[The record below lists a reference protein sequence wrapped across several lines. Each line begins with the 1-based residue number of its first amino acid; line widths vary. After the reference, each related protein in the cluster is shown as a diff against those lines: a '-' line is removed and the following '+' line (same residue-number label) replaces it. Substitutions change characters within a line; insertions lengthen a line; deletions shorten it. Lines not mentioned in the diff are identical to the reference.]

1 MDLIHLLITGVF
13 LKHIYVILTTLFVF
27 SFKHLPINIF
37 DSSSDNIN
45 TEDLLKNI
53 KQSNAFISGYTFKE
67 GVKRPEGIF
76 YNWSKKYLGYIE
88 NYQTNTS
95 YTSKIQSKIWIVGKL
110 PINIKSLN
118 SDDSNNTDSK
128 QDDNKIAK
136 IKIYLGCGY
145 YDGNFKDIL
154 LPFNFDPFE
163 NQKLIIKKIH
173 DTYDKNPFNIC
184 RTLIWGKPGGGKSF
198 IGKLLAK
205 KYNSAYSFD
214 VKLLDP
220 GTPILNLW
228 KTVMP
233 TKESPLIIQIDEFDI
248 IIKKIHKISENLES
262 EKSHQWLRTIV
273 GDKQSYNTFL
283 SEYLICLPY
292 VIYLFTMN
300 SSPNQINSLDK
311 SYIRKN
317 RIDLILPLDLDYI
330 DNIKKLNF
338 SSSDTSLSSV
348 NTSNSSTKSSNNLRR
363 RNVMCI

>member
-53 KQSNAFISGYTFKE
+53 KQSNSFISGYTFKE
-67 GVKRPEGIF
+67 GIKRPEGIF

-95 YTSKIQSKIWIVGKL
+95 YASKIQSKIWIVGKL

-118 SDDSNNTDSK
+118 SDDSNNDSK
-128 QDDNKIAK
+128 DNNKCTK
-136 IKIYLGCGY
+136 IKIYLGCNY
-145 YDGNFKDIL
+145 YEGNFKDIL

-163 NQKLIIKKIH
+163 NQKFIIEKIH
-173 DTYDKNPFNIC
+173 ETYEKNAFSIC

-248 IIKKIHKISENLES
+248 IIKKIHKMSENLES
-262 EKSHQWLRTIV
+262 EKPHQWLRTIV

-300 SSPNQINSLDK
+300 SSPDQINQLDK

-317 RIDLILPLDLDYI
+317 RIDLILPLDNDDQI
-330 DNIKKLNF
+330 TKFNF

-348 NTSNSSTKSSNNLRR
+348 NSTTSNIIRR